1 MTKTFAVT
9 VVREGDWFV
18 ASCGEVPGA
27 NGQGRTRE
35 EALKSLEEAVAL
47 LREDQEISESVNFQF
62 A

>member
-9 VVREGDWFV
+9 VVQEGDWFV
-18 ASCGEVPGA
+18 ASCAKVPGA

-35 EALKSLEEAVAL
+35 EALKSLEDAVAL
-47 LREDQEISESVNFQF
+47 LREDQAERVNFQF